1 MRPPRALPR
10 RLPGRLAAALGSAVL
25 AAGTVAA
32 AVVTAPAQG
41 ATLSSSVPAGAETV
55 RFSPT
60 GSLTVYWR
68 GNGHGHGM
76 SQYGAEGAALQGRTA
91 KQILAFYYPG
101 TTLVRV
107 APSTIRVRLTN
118 WAWSWTTV
126 LNTAP
131 GLSLSG
137 VGTLNV
143 ARYDRFRLV
152 PSGSGLMLQGRRPAS
167 APRPLT
173 WWTLV
178 RGLPARADF
187 SSRAGWVQLANRDHT
202 SIRYRGTVGAVRS
215 GGGELTINR
224 LGLDQYVEG
233 SVPREMPASWKPAAL
248 QAQAVAARS
257 YAEMSRGWSGSG
269 SAYDICDST
278 ACQMYG
284 GMAAYDPR
292 GNLMWTDDPAVL
304 SGNAN
309 TVLRYGGQPVFAQY
323 SASNGGATVDGGEPY
338 LVAKADPY
346 DNAASGDPYLNQSER
361 VAARTLARK
370 YGLKSVGSITVSK
383 RDGRGPWGGRIVTA
397 VVNGTNSAG
406 KAAHVTTTGVDL
418 GAAVGVYT
426 DYLRV
431 GA

>member
-10 RLPGRLAAALGSAVL
+10 RLPGRWAAALGSVALV
-25 AAGTVAA
+25 AGTVAA
-32 AVVTAPAQG
+32 AAVAVPAQG
-41 ATLSSSVPAGAETV
+41 ATPSTAVPAGAATV
-55 RFSPT
+55 RFSPS

-76 SQYGAEGAALQGRTA
+76 SQYGAEGAALKGLTA

-101 TTLVRV
+101 TTLARV
-107 APSTIRVRLTN
+107 AGGTIRVRLTN

-137 VGTLNV
+137 VGALS
-143 ARYDRFRLV
+143 ARYDRYRLV
-152 PSGSGLMLQGRRPAS
+152 PSGSGLMLQGRTPAS
-167 APRPLT
+167 GKRPVT
-173 WWTLV
+173 WTTLKK
-178 RGLPARADF
+178 GLPARADF
-187 SSRAGWVQLANRDHT
+187 SSKAGWVPLANRDHT

-215 GGGELTINR
+215 GAGELTINR

-233 SVPREMPASWKPAAL
+233 SVPREMPSSWKPAAL

-257 YAEMSRGWSGSG
+257 YAEMERDWSGSG
-269 SAYDICDST
+269 SLFDICDST

-292 GNLMWTDDPAVL
+292 GNLMWTDDPAAL

-309 TVLRYGGQPVFAQY
+309 TVLRYRGQPVLAQY
-323 SASNGGATVDGGEPY
+323 SASNGGATVAGGEPY

-346 DNAASGDPYLNQSER
+346 DSPASGDPYLNQSER
-361 VAARTLARK
+361 VAARTLAK
-370 YGLKSVGSITVSK
+370 NYGLKSVSSITVTK

-397 VVNGTNSAG
+397 VVNGTNAAG
-406 KAAHVTTTGVDL
+406 KAAQVTTTGAGL
-418 GAAVGVYT
+418 GSAAGVYT